1 MTVAAPRINQSAI
14 EELLAKTHQSGL
26 RTLTET
32 ESKQVLALAGIPVP
46 REEVVQNPGEAAAAA
61 RKLGSPVVLK
71 IISPDIAHKSD
82 VGGVRLGLASPEAV
96 EHAAEEMLSGIR
108 HRCPQ
113 ARIEGLLI
121 AEMLRG
127 QEVILGTAT
136 DTTFGP
142 VIMFGLGGVFVE
154 SLQDVAFR
162 MIPLDRQ
169 DASAMLSE
177 IKGAALLNGF
187 RGSPPVN
194 KDSIVAAI
202 LSLSQL
208 AGQFRSS
215 IQEIDINPL
224 LATPEGVVA
233 VDALIKLN

>member
-1 MTVAAPRINQSAI
+1 MPVAAPQINQSAI
-14 EELLAKTHQSGL
+14 EELLAKAHQSGR

-46 REEVVQNPGEAAAAA
+46 REKVVQSPTEAAAAA
-61 RKLGSPVVLK
+61 RELGLPVVLK
-71 IISPDIAHKSD
+71 IVSPDIAHKSD
-82 VGGVRLGLASPEAV
+82 VGGVRLGLSSPEAV
-96 EHAAEEMLSGIR
+96 ERAAEEMLRTIPT
-108 HRCPQ
+108 RCPQ
-113 ARIEGLLI
+113 ARIEGILI

-127 QEVILGTAT
+127 QEVILGSAT
-136 DTTFGP
+136 DAMFGP

-154 SLQDVAFR
+154 CLQDVAFR

-187 RGSPPVN
+187 RGSPPVS
-194 KDSIVAAI
+194 KDSIVDAI
-202 LSLSQL
+202 LGLAEL
-208 AGQFRSS
+208 AGRFRSR

-224 LATPEGVVA
+224 LATPDGAVA
-233 VDALIKLN
+233 VDALVKLK

>member
-1 MTVAAPRINQSAI
+1 MPVAAPQINQSAI
-14 EELLAKTHQSGL
+14 EELLAKAHQSGR

-32 ESKQVLALAGIPVP
+32 ESKQVLALAGIRVS
-46 REEVVQNPGEAAAAA
+46 REKVVQSPTDAAAAA
-61 RKLGSPVVLK
+61 RELGVPVVLK
-71 IISPDIAHKSD
+71 IVSPDIAHKSD

-96 EHAAEEMLSGIR
+96 ERATEEMLSSIR
-108 HRCPQ
+108 TRCPQ
-113 ARIEGLLI
+113 ARIEGILI
-121 AEMLRG
+121 AEMLAG

-136 DTTFGP
+136 DATFGP

-154 SLQDVAFR
+154 TLQDVAFR

-169 DASAMLSE
+169 DAFAMLSE

-202 LSLSQL
+202 LGLSGL
-208 AGQFRSS
+208 AGRFRNR

-224 LATPEGVVA
+224 LATPGGAVA
-233 VDALIKLN
+233 VDALIKLK